1 MKGRIPPW
9 LGMWGANILLGGIGL
24 RLFFFSARELPL
36 VAALNR
42 RRARSGAA
50 PAPESVKPV
59 RRAWPMLRFPN
70 ILDRYILRK
79 YLFIAGIA
87 FASLIAVSVI
97 VTFFEQIDNLYAHNK
112 PLGVLLA
119 YVGYRIPEFI
129 HLGLPAIAL
138 IATLLAFGL
147 LTKTNEM
154 TALKA
159 CGVSTYRAVLPALVI
174 AVLLGLL
181 SFQIQERI
189 LPASNRKAQETWDKL
204 NDAPAR
210 TTTAFNRRWVANKAR
225 DRFYYY
231 RFFDPG
237 KSEWSELSVFDLDPE
252 RWTVRRRFFARKAVL
267 QGGTIRLEN
276 GWIREFQEAL
286 PARIDKFNSLDLPMA
301 DERTLFVN
309 ESKEPGQMTYGE
321 LRRHIREIDDLGFD
335 TRRMKVDLSV
345 KLSFPW
351 VALVM
356 TFLGLPFA
364 FSMGKRGALVGI
376 GAGLGIVIVYW
387 VTLGIFKSLGYVGL
401 LSVFLAAWG
410 PNLLF
415 GLLGGYFFLRV
426 RT

>member
-1 MKGRIPPW
+1 
-9 LGMWGANILLGGIGL
+9 
-24 RLFFFSARELPL
+24 
-36 VAALNR
+36 
-42 RRARSGAA
+42 
-50 PAPESVKPV
+50 
-59 RRAWPMLRFPN
+59 
-70 ILDRYILRK
+70 
-79 YLFIAGIA
+79 
-87 FASLIAVSVI
+87 
-97 VTFFEQIDNLYAHNK
+97 
-112 PLGVLLA
+112 
-119 YVGYRIPEFI
+119 
-129 HLGLPAIAL
+129 
-138 IATLLAFGL
+138 

-159 CGVSTYRAVLPALVI
+159 CGVSVYRAVLPALVI